1 MEPVSRYRR
10 ALLAVLGLALIASLY
25 VAAVRYSK
33 ERQSKHVEISMDWS
47 DFDALAR
54 SYGYN
59 EEQFLIELRR
69 AGLTS
74 IAIGEE
80 LGSAVGTVTPNAVAY
95 TGAALIN
102 QARMSP
108 PASPVVAKLVHTGK
122 IDPNFEY
129 LIVFKDSTYQRYLRE
144 LPVRFGPQTIRILN
158 RSNPYVI
165 GIRTQADFFNG
176 MGLGIPEEQFALAR
190 KLHLLVDPRVQNDER
205 YGAPQIDELFASFDR
220 GAKLGTVIFM
230 GLANEVVG
238 YPNHLHDTANAF
250 KRSNLPFGAIEW
262 YDKAQ
267 DQRGTEALGTLL
279 PGHVTRVQAISKT
292 ELDKL
297 SPTTEIAR
305 YVLGV
310 RERNIRVV
318 YLRPYAHLWEKR
330 SIEATNIAIVRGI
343 AAGLRS
349 RGFRLGRA
357 TPVPAFRINPL
368 VVAVASLAVPAIIL
382 LMLEALGIADIR
394 LAVVLIVLDL
404 IVIAF
409 GYVSHHDMGVR
420 KLEGLAAALLFPV
433 AAAMAIAPLFRG
445 NSSENPY
452 LRGVRALAIGI
463 GVAFAGALVV
473 IGLLSTPLTMEEI
486 DRFLG
491 VKAVLVLPPLAIL
504 ALYWGTSTFGGRLT
518 NVRESLNSPVR
529 IIQLGVLAVL
539 GIAALLVVV
548 RSGNQ
553 PDITPSALELAL
565 RTKLTAILSVRPRFK
580 EFVIG
585 WPFLMLLST
594 LTRADRRAWGW
605 LFALAVGVGLSDV
618 LDTFSHLHTPLAVSI
633 IRVILG
639 AMLGAIIGA
648 IVIFVYRLVRKETSS
663 TIEA

>member
-1 MEPVSRYRR
+1 VSPYRQ
-10 ALLAVLGLALIASLY
+10 ALLAVLGLALLASLY
-25 VAAVRYSK
+25 VTAVRYSK
-33 ERQSKHVEISMDWS
+33 ERQSKHVEITMDWT

-80 LGSAVGTVTPNAVAY
+80 LGSAVGTITPNAIAF
-95 TGAALIN
+95 TGAGLIN
-102 QARMSP
+102 QARISP
-108 PASPVVAKLVHTGK
+108 LASPVLAKLVRDRK

-129 LIVFKDSTYQRYLRE
+129 LVVFKDATYQRYLRD
-144 LPVRFGPQTIRILN
+144 LPVRFGPRAIRILN

-165 GIRTQADFFNG
+165 GIRTQADFFNA
-176 MGLGIPEEQFALAR
+176 MGLGIPQDQFALAR

-205 YGAPQIDELFASFDR
+205 YGAPQIDALFASFDR

-238 YPNHLHDTANAF
+238 YPNHLHDTAIAF

-279 PGHVTRVQAISKT
+279 PGHVTRVQAISRT

-297 SPTTEIAR
+297 SPTTEIER
-305 YVLGV
+305 YILGV

-318 YLRPYAHLWEKR
+318 YLRPYAHLWEQR
-330 SIEATNIAIVRGI
+330 SIEATNVAIVRGI
-343 AAGLRS
+343 ATGLRS
-349 RGFRLGRA
+349 RGFPLGRA
-357 TPVPAFRINPL
+357 TPVPAFRINPFVIA
-368 VVAVASLAVPAIIL
+368 VVSLAVPAIVL
-382 LMLEALGIADIR
+382 LMLEGLGIADMR
-394 LAVVLIVLDL
+394 LAIAVVVLDL
-404 IVIAF
+404 VVIGL
-409 GYVSHHDMGVR
+409 GYVSHHDMAAR
-420 KLEGLAAALLFPV
+420 KLTGLAAALLFPV
-433 AAAMAIAPLFRG
+433 AAAIAIAPLFRG
-445 NSSENPY
+445 GSSENPY
-452 LRGVRALAIGI
+452 VRGLRALAIAL
-463 GVAFAGALVV
+463 GVVFAGALVV

-504 ALYWGTSTFGGRLT
+504 ALYWSTSTFGGRLT
-518 NVRESLNSPVR
+518 NVREALNSPVR
-529 IIQLGVLAVL
+529 IVQLGVLAVL

-553 PDITPSALELAL
+553 PDITPSTLELAL
-565 RTKLTAILSVRPRFK
+565 RTKLTAILSIRPRFK
-580 EFVIG
+580 EFVMG

-618 LDTFSHLHTPLAVSI
+618 LDTFSHLHTPLAVSV
-633 IRVILG
+633 IRVVLG
-639 AMLGAIIGA
+639 AILGAIIGA
-648 IVIFVYRLVRKETSS
+648 IAIFVYRMFRKESSS
-663 TIEA
+663 TITA

>member
-1 MEPVSRYRR
+1 VSRYRQ
-10 ALLAVLGLALIASLY
+10 ALLAVLGLALLASLY
-25 VAAVRYSK
+25 VTAVRYSK
-33 ERQSKHVEISMDWS
+33 ERQSKHVEITMDWS

-80 LGSAVGTVTPNAVAY
+80 LGNTVGTVTPNAAAY

-102 QARMSP
+102 QARITP
-108 PASPVVAKLVHTGK
+108 LANPTLAKLLRSGK

-129 LIVFKDSTYQRYLRE
+129 LIVFKNSTYRRYLRD
-144 LPVRFGPQTIRILN
+144 LPIRFGAPAIRIL
-158 RSNPYVI
+158 SHTNPYVI
-165 GIRTQADFFNG
+165 AIRTQSDFFNG
-176 MGLGIPEEQFALAR
+176 MGLGIPQDQFALAR

-205 YGAPQIDELFASFDR
+205 YGAPQIDALFSSFDR

-238 YPNHLHDTANAF
+238 YPNHLRDTANAF

-297 SPTTEIAR
+297 SPQTEIAR
-305 YVLGV
+305 YILGV

-330 SIEATNIAIVRGI
+330 SIEKTNIAIVREI
-343 AAGLRS
+343 ASGLRS
-349 RGFRLGRA
+349 RGFPLGRA
-357 TPVPAFRINPL
+357 TPVPPFRINPL
-368 VVAVASLAVPAIIL
+368 VVIVVSLAVPAIFL
-382 LMLEALGIADIR
+382 LMLEAFGIADMR
-394 LAVVLIVLDL
+394 LALVLFALDVILIVLGF
-404 IVIAF
+404 AT
-409 GYVSHHDMGVR
+409 HHDMAVR
-420 KLEGLAAALLFPV
+420 KLDGLAGALLFPV
-433 AAAMAIAPLFRG
+433 AAAIAIAPVFRG
-445 NSSENPY
+445 TSGENPY
-452 LRGVRALAIGI
+452 VRGLRALMI
-463 GVAFAGALVV
+463 GVGVALAGALVV

-486 DRFLG
+486 DRFFG
-491 VKAVLVLPPLAIL
+491 VKAVLVVPPIAIL
-504 ALYWGTSTFGGRLT
+504 VLYWTTPIFGGRLG
-518 NVRESLNSPVR
+518 NVRDALESPVR
-529 IIQLGVLAVL
+529 IIQLAVL
-539 GIAALLVVV
+539 GILAIAAFFVII

-553 PDITPSALELAL
+553 PDVTPSTLELLL
-565 RTKLTAILSVRPRFK
+565 RSKLTALLSVRPRFK
-580 EFVIG
+580 EFVAG

-594 LTRADRRAWGW
+594 LIAADRRAWGW
-605 LFALAVGVGLSDV
+605 FFALAIGVGLSDV
-618 LDTFSHLHTPLAVSI
+618 LDTFSHLHTPLTVSI
-633 IRVILG
+633 VRVILG
-639 AMLGAIIGA
+639 GILGAIIGA
-648 IVIFVYRLVRKETSS
+648 AAIFVYRLFRKENSS
-663 TIEA
+663 RIVA